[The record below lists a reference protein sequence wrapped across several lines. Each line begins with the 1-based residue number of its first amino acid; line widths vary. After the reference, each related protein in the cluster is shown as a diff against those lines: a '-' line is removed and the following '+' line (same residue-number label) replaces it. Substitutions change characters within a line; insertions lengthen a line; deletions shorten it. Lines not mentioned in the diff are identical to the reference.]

1 MMMYRAWKNGK
12 AELYA
17 SDRWIGYVPDVLEY
31 DICGEWVTIA
41 IKGKYLTQKKG
52 GEENQGRTDR
62 C

>member
-31 DICGEWVTIA
+31 DICGKWVTIA
-41 IKGKYLTQKKG
+41 IKGKYLTQKEM
-52 GEENQGRTDR
+52 EEMK